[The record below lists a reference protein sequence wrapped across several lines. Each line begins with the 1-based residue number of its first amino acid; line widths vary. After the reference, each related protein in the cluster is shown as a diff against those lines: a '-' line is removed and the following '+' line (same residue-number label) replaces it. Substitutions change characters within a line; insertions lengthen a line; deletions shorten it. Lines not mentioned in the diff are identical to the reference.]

1 MRSPNTEA
9 PPPEQDGAG
18 KEPGESIEVKGHAP
32 HMSPR
37 KRLYP
42 FNAEQTVNILSEFGP
57 LVTMFVVN
65 AAYGINAGTWALI
78 LPTLIAIA
86 AMVYMFHRPP
96 VFPLI
101 ASTVTIVFGA
111 LTLVTHDPMW
121 VQIKVTIFNA
131 LFAGFLFSSFWRY
144 KGPRQLLSELG
155 PIAAMLAVSWLIGLQ
170 AGVLTLFALM
180 GLALIAARG
189 RLSDLDW
196 VTIGIASVFL
206 GLDLLAHDT
215 IWLKTNLIVCSA
227 LAVGFALGAL
237 IMRENFFQY
246 VFEKTFHYTQEGWDL
261 FTRSFAWFFVFTAVA
276 NEIVRL
282 TFRDDQVYTLLGSQ
296 MTGVDIWI
304 AFKLFIILPLSGLYA
319 WLLTKWMSRHHL

>member
-1 MRSPNTEA
+1 
-9 PPPEQDGAG
+9 
-18 KEPGESIEVKGHAP
+18 
-32 HMSPR
+32 MSR
-37 KRLYP
+37 KRYYP
-42 FNAEQTVNILSEFGP
+42 FNAEQTINILSEFGP

-65 AAYGINAGTWALI
+65 ALYGINAGTWALI
-78 LPTLIAIA
+78 ITTLIAIA

-111 LTLVTHDPMW
+111 LTLITKDPMW

-131 LFAGFLFSSFWRY
+131 LFAGFLFSSFWHY
-144 KGPRQLLSELG
+144 KGPRQLLVELG
-155 PIAAMLAVSWLIGLQ
+155 PIVAMLLASWAIGLG
-170 AGVLTLFALM
+170 AGAATLFALM
-180 GLALIAARG
+180 AISLIVNRG
-189 RLSDLDW
+189 KLSDLDW
-196 VTIGIASVFL
+196 VTIAISLSFIA
-206 GLDLLAHDT
+206 LDLAAHDE

-227 LAVGFALGAL
+227 LAIGFALGAM

-282 TFRDDQVYTLLGSQ
+282 TFRDDQTYNMLGQ
-296 MTGVDIWI
+296 AMTGVDIWI
-304 AFKLFIILPLSGLYA
+304 AFKLFVILPLSGLYA
-319 WLLTKWMSRHHL
+319 WLLTKWMSKYHL